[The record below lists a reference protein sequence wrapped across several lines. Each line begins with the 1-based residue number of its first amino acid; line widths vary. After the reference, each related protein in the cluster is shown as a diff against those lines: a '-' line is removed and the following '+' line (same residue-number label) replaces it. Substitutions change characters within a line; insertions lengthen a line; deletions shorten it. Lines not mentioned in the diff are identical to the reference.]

1 MPMML
6 IYAVLIYWLNLF
18 QYMMDCQ
25 MLVCSDGSKFAHNIV
40 SDLIVYFAFVIIF
53 LTLFAL

>member
-1 MPMML
+1 
-6 IYAVLIYWLNLF
+6 
-18 QYMMDCQ
+18 